1 MLRVSRLMTKSQR
14 LFFAAL
20 PLAVLLACGTATQTG
35 SRTTTALRVPVPE
48 RVDDSN
54 GPDLLRAFHSLPA
67 DDPSRIVL
75 RDALLVWLSA
85 GSEAIVE
92 RGDAEALALHLARL
106 SDLLHPSELERGEVP
121 EIFEAAARALVAR
134 AERLGQEGKV
144 IGALRLLR
152 ARRPNDEALGRE
164 YELVTSWGRE
174 ARTQLPTAFERYT
187 QLIDEWDEASRIA
200 PAPEVLATLAQLHVE
215 RRDTVL
221 EGFQQG
227 PEAMLRLGPLSAQ
240 VLRLAP
246 LDVAAVYLRHGLVGE
261 ALAHLQRM
269 GDRGETVAQLVG
281 ALEAMQGS
289 DARAAD
295 AMIELGE
302 VYREA
307 RPSTTTGICR
317 HGQTRFPE
325 DVRFPVC
332 LARLAVESDDAAEAL
347 AYYGDALDVD
357 PSQRDL
363 YDEALA
369 AIDDLL
375 EGDVFASDASTA
387 RSLADRALH
396 ILDERARRFPR
407 AEPPVARA
415 RIELLVGTAE
425 MHSGHPERA
434 VERLESSLR
443 AQESPEA
450 LLQLALLRLRTGAAD
465 EAARLYR
472 RALDL
477 TPNTTPIEALR
488 RATILQS
495 LGDAFAASG
504 NADQAS
510 RMWRQALTI
519 WDELAPSMDEP
530 AMLGE
535 LHARRGILLDQLD
548 RHADAVLAFRA
559 ALSAA
564 PQARELYATVLSH
577 LVASSTPDLAFAQE
591 IFRAAQRQ
599 LALEPQWRV
608 YFALWVKVVAA
619 RVGQPVGNDVVEV
632 LRAQTTTPGWPA
644 KLAAFGT
651 GQLQY
656 AELAGAANG
665 VGERTEALFYEGARR
680 LGEGDAAGARS
691 LFEEVIAL
699 HMVGFYEHAMAQQ
712 LLQR

>member
-1 MLRVSRLMTKSQR
+1 MTKSSR

-20 PLAVLLACGTATQTG
+20 PLAVLLACGTATQNG
-35 SRTTTALRVPVPE
+35 VRTTTALRVPVPE

-54 GPDLLRAFHSLPA
+54 GPDLLRAFHSLPP
-67 DDPSRIVL
+67 DDPSRVAL
-75 RDALLVWLSA
+75 RDALLTWLAS
-85 GSEAIVE
+85 GSEATIAS
-92 RGDAEALALHLARL
+92 GDAEALAMHLAQL
-106 SDLLHPSELERGEVP
+106 ADLVHPSELERGEVP
-121 EIFEAAARALVAR
+121 ELFEAAARALVAR

-152 ARRPNDEALGRE
+152 ARRPNDEAVTRE

-174 ARTQLPTAFERYT
+174 ARAGLPTAFERYT
-187 QLIDEWDEASRIA
+187 QLIEEWDEASRLA
-200 PAPEVLATLAQLHVE
+200 PAPDVLETLAQLHVE

-227 PEAMLRLGPLSAQ
+227 PEEMLRLGPLSAQ

-246 LDVAAVYLRHGLVGE
+246 LDVAAVYLRHGMVAE
-261 ALAHLQRM
+261 ALDHLRRM
-269 GDRGETVAQLVG
+269 GDRGETVGQLVS
-281 ALEAMQGS
+281 ALETMQGS

-295 AMIELGE
+295 ATMELGE

-307 RPSTTTGICR
+307 RPSTTTGLCR
-317 HGQTRFPE
+317 HGQARFPE

-332 LARLAVESDDAAEAL
+332 LARLAVESDDAEQAL

-357 PSQRDL
+357 PTERDL

-369 AIDDLL
+369 AIDGLL

-387 RSLADRALH
+387 RRLADRALH

-425 MHSGHPERA
+425 MHSGHPDRA
-434 VERLESSLR
+434 VERFESSLR

-450 LLQLALLRLRTGAAD
+450 LLQLALLRLRTGAPD

-495 LGDAFAASG
+495 LGDAFVASG
-504 NADQAS
+504 NADQAA
-510 RMWRQALTI
+510 RMWRQALAT
-519 WDELAPSMDEP
+519 WDELAPAMEDP

-535 LHARRGILLDQLD
+535 LHARRGVLLDQLD

-559 ALSAA
+559 ALAAA

-577 LVASSTPDLAFAQE
+577 LVSSASPDLPFAQE
-591 IFRAAQRQ
+591 IFREAQRQ

-619 RVGQPVGNDVVEV
+619 RVGQPVGADVVEV
-632 LRAQTTTPGWPA
+632 LRAQTSTPGWPA
-644 KLAAFGT
+644 KLAAFGA
-651 GQLQY
+651 GQLPY
-656 AELAGAANG
+656 AELASSASG

-680 LGEGDAAGARS
+680 LAEGDAAGARS
-691 LFEEVIAL
+691 LFEEVL
-699 HMVGFYEHAMAQQ
+699 GLGMVGFYEHAMAQQ